1 MQPASAIAHW
11 SRGRLDLTRDC
22 PACGARDVSA
32 IYSRRDDMLALEDTW
47 HVARCGNCGSM
58 YLIERPDAESL
69 PRAYE
74 NYYTHESERDDFAS
88 GNARGLLRRLINGY
102 LNARFRMRRRP
113 ALRTGAWVFRLLPPL
128 RMKLDV
134 YGRHIPKALCQG
146 PARLLDVGCG
156 NGAFLCR
163 ALEMG
168 IQVQGCEPD
177 PAAAAT
183 CRNMG
188 LHVVAGDVWTAAYAD
203 GSFTYITLNHVI
215 EHVTD
220 PSRLLG
226 KLLALL
232 EPGGTLWLALPN
244 PSALG
249 LRLFRRGW
257 KGLHPPFHLLIPSQR
272 ILREWLQ
279 HAGFTDVRFVR
290 RGMQSPGLWRES
302 VRIAEREGTTHF
314 RVWMATVRRVGDLLS
329 TLTPRWGEETIVM
342 AHRPVV
348 QHER

>member
-1 MQPASAIAHW
+1 
-11 SRGRLDLTRDC
+11 
-22 PACGARDVSA
+22 
-32 IYSRRDDMLALEDTW
+32 
-47 HVARCGNCGSM
+47 M

-134 YGRHIPKALCQG
+134 YGRHIPRALCQG